1 MLLKLKRNAI
11 LIIHGFAGGTYDE
24 EDLANY
30 LELDSRFDTFQ
41 FTLPGHEKNLSNVSY
56 EEWIMYSEEKLKW
69 LIDNGYTS
77 IYLIGHSLG
86 GVIATYLATKFK
98 EVKKLVLAA
107 PAFQYLDVLGDYV
120 SIKNSIKLAP
130 QIIKTYGGSELI
142 SRFLKLNVKTTKEF
156 TGLIKKY
163 YDCPKKVKCSTL
175 IIQGNYDDVVPIS
188 SSMYVYENIQ
198 SKIKKIVFVDG
209 VTHDVFRSKKDEII
223 FKTVKDFLRKTNPE
237 GGIYNI

>member
-107 PAFQYLDVLGDYV
+107 PAFQYLDVLGDDV

-156 TGLIKKY
+156 TGLIKK
-163 YDCPKKVKCSTL
+163 VL
-175 IIQGNYDDVVPIS
+175 
-188 SSMYVYENIQ
+188 
-198 SKIKKIVFVDG
+198 
-209 VTHDVFRSKKDEII
+209 
-223 FKTVKDFLRKTNPE
+223 
-237 GGIYNI
+237 